1 MNCENCNTKLKQGW
15 NFCPNCGLMIGS
27 YDMVEFLNRQ
37 IRELTK
43 RIEEDVDMEDIIFP
57 KNITITISPRNEGTF
72 KPHEA
77 PKQRVLRLPKDV
89 VEPESHETAMNDKY
103 IVVVKLPGVKD
114 KKDISVNVY
123 SKSVEIRAI
132 AGNKGYF
139 KIINIPPNFNYSSK
153 RFENEELKLLFE

>member
-1 MNCENCNTKLKQGW
+1 MNCENCNEKLKENW

-57 KNITITISPRNEGTF
+57 KNITITISQRPNENF
-72 KPHEA
+72 RHKQ
-77 PKQRVLRLPKDV
+77 PKQKTIKLPENV
-89 VEPESHETAMNDKY
+89 IEPQTETANVNEKY
-103 IVVVKLPGVKD
+103 IVIVKLPGVKS
-114 KKDISVNVY
+114 KDDVSVNAY
-123 SKSVEIRAI
+123 SKSVEVRAI
-132 AGNKGYF
+132 AGDKGYF
-139 KIINIPPNFNYSSK
+139 KLIPIPSNLNFSGK